1 MTDYP
6 EYLAE
11 YAEVTATRQ
20 EIEMT
25 KSTTKKTTTSPKKAD
40 TPKAPE
46 PMDSRITE
54 AKVGTPSSNNERVC
68 YAAKTLVA
76 EAHELFPETPVEYS
90 NPDGRNTMLDVSFD
104 LTALDTNEADEL
116 TALLELVKTDARV
129 ADVLVDDDTVLIS
142 FKASARTQDSR
153 DSFGLAD
160 AWYVLTEG
168 DLDRPSVS
176 TGGFGGGTGFGELL

>member
-1 MTDYP
+1 
-6 EYLAE
+6 
-11 YAEVTATRQ
+11 
-20 EIEMT
+20 MT
-25 KSTTKKTTTSPKKAD
+25 KSTTKKTTSPKKTETA

-54 AKVGTPSSNNERVC
+54 AKVGSPSSNNERVC

-129 ADVLVDDDTVLIS
+129 SDVIVENDTVLIS

-168 DLDRPSVS
+168 TETGYLAA
-176 TGGFGGGTGFGELL
+176 GGFGGGPGFGDLL